1 MFFDDVREIRQIAQ
15 KVGTAIFVVPDEVEV
30 EIAGAIRLSPE
41 GRATITIEQVREV
54 MAKLSTRQLT
64 DQFVLIRPA
73 DKLGEEAQN
82 AILKNLEE
90 PGEKVHFV
98 LVVSELSGLVP
109 TIRSRAAVY
118 VLKVPVDEEK
128 VVADE
133 KTKLLA
139 KRILVARPQELVP
152 IAEELTKKKDG
163 VREHVLSVLA
173 VAIEMSYKSYLKT
186 GKSGFLSRTEKLLA
200 TYAAIA
206 KNGQIKLQFVANLV

>member
-1 MFFDDVREIRQIAQ
+1 
-15 KVGTAIFVVPDEVEV
+15 
-30 EIAGAIRLSPE
+30 
-41 GRATITIEQVREV
+41 